1 MATGILELPIVPAGQ
16 SAEIP
21 LPRELFQNDTHPAY
35 LTITLQQRKKVE
47 WDQDAYAVAWTQVL
61 VSKPTEKPLVNG
73 VSSAQGIENGI
84 STNVTKT
91 TVCASGANWSFQFD
105 RIRGHLRKWTH
116 NSTCILEPHADT
128 GLAMVPGFWRPPTDN
143 DVPSAAPYWKRFGV
157 HSLTN
162 QLRSLNVSS
171 AEDGSVCVDSETFL
185 SPPVLSW
192 GWKCIARYIIKPNG
206 SLATTMKLQP
216 TGTAPK
222 TVPRVGLN
230 LRANSALQSAR
241 WLGLGPGE
249 SYPDKKAAQKFGL
262 WNVENI
268 ASLQTVYDIPQ
279 ENGNRTDTAWVE
291 LVTPNGTGFRAAPL
305 TSTVLHGGSASLNW
319 TASRYSD
326 QTIEAARHP
335 CDLAEEDAVLVRL
348 DDQVAG
354 VGTAACGPGPMDE
367 HLVKVKDII
376 FGMLLEPVSS

>member
-1 MATGILELPIVPAGQ
+1 
-16 SAEIP
+16 
-21 LPRELFQNDTHPAY
+21 
-35 LTITLQQRKKVE
+35 
-47 WDQDAYAVAWTQVL
+47 
-61 VSKPTEKPLVNG
+61 
-73 VSSAQGIENGI
+73 
-84 STNVTKT
+84 
-91 TVCASGANWSFQFD
+91 
-105 RIRGHLRKWTH
+105 
-116 NSTCILEPHADT
+116 
-128 GLAMVPGFWRPPTDN
+128 
-143 DVPSAAPYWKRFGV
+143 
-157 HSLTN
+157 
-162 QLRSLNVSS
+162 
-171 AEDGSVCVDSETFL
+171 
-185 SPPVLSW
+185 
-192 GWKCIARYIIKPNG
+192 
-206 SLATTMKLQP
+206 MKLQP

-279 ENGNRTDTAWVE
+279 ENGNRADTAWVE

-335 CDLAEEDAVLVRL
+335 CDLTEEDAVLVRL

-354 VGTAACGPGPMDE
+354 VGTAACGPGPMEE
-367 HLVKVKDII
+367 HLVMVKDIT
-376 FGMLLEPVSS
+376 FGMLLEAVHS